1 MQFSFLEGIVNST
14 GIEHVSTIHE
24 VVVYFYVI
32 FHISHPLSSSTHQIW
47 WVEEDK
53 GWEIWKIT

>member
-32 FHISHPLSSSTHQIW
+32 FHISHPLSSSTHQR
-47 WVEEDK
+47 VRM
-53 GWEIWKIT
+53 KIRS